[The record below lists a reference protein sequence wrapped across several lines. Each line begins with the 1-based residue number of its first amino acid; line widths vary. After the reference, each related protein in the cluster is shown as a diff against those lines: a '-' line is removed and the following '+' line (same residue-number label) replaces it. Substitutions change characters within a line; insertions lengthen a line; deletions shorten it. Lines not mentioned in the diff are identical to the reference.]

1 MKKLLTVA
9 LVSIILA
16 GCSDEK
22 DNMGAGTDYKKE
34 IEALQ
39 KENQELKDIM
49 SDYSSFLQ
57 ETDRTSR
64 RFMDLLAAED
74 FETLKA
80 EFPVKFEVKN
90 NAIHLMEPEGNLPFE
105 VELAK
110 QSKHIGFFN
119 KFDDMTEISYYM
131 YNPQHDS
138 NSLVVFH
145 YDKDNQLEYV
155 SLGGR

>member
-1 MKKLLTVA
+1 MKKLLSLTFI
-9 LVSIILA
+9 SIMMV

-22 DNMGAGTDYKKE
+22 DLADHEKK
-34 IEALQ
+34 IEALE
-39 KENQELKDIM
+39 KENQELKDKL
-49 SDYSSFLQ
+49 SEDRADYNGFLQ

-90 NAIHLMEPEGNLPFE
+90 NAIHLAEPEGNLPFE

>member
-1 MKKLLTVA
+1 MKKLILMA
-9 LVSIILA
+9 LISFILF
-16 GCSDEK
+16 GCSNEK
-22 DNMGAGTDYKKE
+22 DLADYEKE
-34 IEALQ
+34 IEALE
-39 KENQELKDIM
+39 KENQELKDKL
-49 SDYSSFLQ
+49 SEGKADYSTSLQ

-80 EFPVKFEVKN
+80 EFPVEFEVKD
-90 NAIHLMEPEGNLPFE
+90 NAIHLKEPEGNLPFE

-110 QSKHIGFFN
+110 QSKHIVFFN
-119 KFDDMTEISYYM
+119 KQDDITEISYYM

-145 YDKDNQLEYV
+145 YGKDNQLEYV